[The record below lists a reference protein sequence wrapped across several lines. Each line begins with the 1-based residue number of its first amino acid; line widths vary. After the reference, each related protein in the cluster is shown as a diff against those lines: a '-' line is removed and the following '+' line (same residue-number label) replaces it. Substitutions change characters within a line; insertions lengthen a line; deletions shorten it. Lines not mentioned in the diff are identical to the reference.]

1 MLTSLCHNRRWIANG
16 FLRNPLRDINAPSS
30 EIVTN
35 SSNAISVKLE
45 IREMS
50 SRTEAPSLTMASLT
64 IGLMAFNSGIMR

>member
-35 SSNAISVKLE
+35 SLNAVSVNWEISN
-45 IREMS
+45 MS
-50 SRTEAPSLTMASLT
+50 SRTEVPSLTTVLQ
-64 IGLMAFNSGIMR
+64 R